1 MREII
6 CGLYIVLYTWITAPM
21 RYRPKKVTDEQAMK
35 IGHAKNY
42 KMAQRLCRG
51 ILRGA
56 GAKLNIQG
64 KENLHYD
71 GPAVY
76 MGTHKSYMDIVI
88 MIALVDEPL
97 IFIGKSEVDKLP
109 FIRTWFK
116 AIGGIYMD
124 REDIRQSFKVIL
136 EAIAKLKEGYSVAI
150 FPEGTRAK
158 GEEMIEFKA
167 GSFKLATKAN
177 VPIVPI
183 VMQDTFKLLE
193 EKRRVRPAKIE
204 VNVGKAI
211 DVPTLTREKKQTIS
225 QDTQEY
231 MEELLNKA
239 SKDKGINR

>member
-6 CGLYIVLYTWITAPM
+6 CGLYIVLYTWMTAPL
-21 RYRPKKVTDEQAMK
+21 RHRPTKKMDEQTIK
-35 IGHAKNY
+35 EGHAKNY
-42 KMAQRLCRG
+42 KLAQRLCRG
-51 ILRGA
+51 ILKLT
-56 GAKLNIQG
+56 GAKLHIQG
-64 KENLHYD
+64 EENLPYE
-71 GPAVY
+71 GRAVY

-88 MIALVDEPL
+88 MIRIIDKPL

-136 EAIAKLKEGYSVAI
+136 EAIGEIKKGYSVAI

-158 GEEMIEFKA
+158 GKEMIDFKA

-183 VMQDTFKLLE
+183 AMQDTFKLLE
-193 EKRRVRPAKIE
+193 EKRRVKPANIG

-211 DVPTLTREKKQTIS
+211 DVPNLTREKKQTIS

-231 MEELLNKA
+231 MQMLLNKV
-239 SKDKGINR
+239 SRNKG